1 MKSDLSIDTLYSYF
15 IAVAFLGT
23 KAKMIDFSPGS
34 VLRGILLG
42 KQAP

>member
-1 MKSDLSIDTLYSYF
+1 MKSDLSIVTLYSYF
-15 IAVAFLGT
+15 IAYVFLAT
-23 KAKMIDFSPGS
+23 KAKMIDFFLGP